1 MKPRKY
7 FLDCLCQHHLF
18 IRFFVS
24 KYFNNF
30 PIKLFKK
37 KKKRKQKKRERE
49 KEKFRGKERERND
62 YNMSYYLHIIHNMH
76 I

>member
-37 KKKRKQKKRERE
+37 KKKEKAKKKEKEKKRNSEAKRE
-49 KEKFRGKERERND
+49 KE
-62 YNMSYYLHIIHNMH
+62 MTTI
-76 I
+76 